1 MGGVA
6 IGGNQGNIDY
16 RRHWLEQE
24 GSQEMEQSSNQDG
37 DTSVYRLNSDLI

>member
-6 IGGNQGNIDY
+6 IGGNQGNQDY

-24 GSQEMEQSSNQDG
+24 SSHKLEQSSNQDG
-37 DTSVYRLNSDLI
+37 DTSVYRLKSDLI